1 MSRQA
6 ALLHQRKLLTN
17 MEFLSDTSSS
27 ILASN
32 SNHLADCEVKKK
44 KKSTQESLTDSG
56 FNTMKGLWRFRPIA
70 SLLLIA
76 SPSLRRVHSIKYI
89 NPPPHLYQ
97 FAPKSSTRFHATSV
111 ILCSKMG
118 IMTVLVKIPIYRI
131 RQKRSLKETS

>member
-76 SPSLRRVHSIKYI
+76 LPSLRRVHSIKYV
-89 NPPPHLYQ
+89 NPPLT
-97 FAPKSSTRFHATSV
+97 FTSS
-111 ILCSKMG
+111 LPNLQ
-118 IMTVLVKIPIYRI
+118 LVSMRPA
-131 RQKRSLKETS
+131 